1 MKTKSSSKTKGASAT
16 LATPAKKRAT
26 TKRVAAKSRDTGG
39 ITNGIQ
45 KLLSDATPY
54 ALPGA
59 GALATAALAAA
70 GFVLRKDIAS
80 FARDKAGSGIED
92 VLRMLHL
99 ERRSMHA
106 FGAAGIFAGGLA
118 MGCLAGFFLVPRIVA
133 ARAAQI
139 DVPKTDV
146 NRDHTDGVSLG
157 RSPTNAVAQ
166 RSS

>member
-16 LATPAKKRAT
+16 IATASKKRAT
-26 TKRVAAKSRDTGG
+26 TKRVAAKAQATS
-39 ITNGIQ
+39 GIQ

-80 FARDKAGSGIED
+80 FARDKGGSGIEE

-118 MGCLAGFFLVPRIVA
+118 MGCLAGFFLVPRILA
-133 ARAAQI
+133 SRAAQT
-139 DVPKTDV
+139 DVPMTNLKS
-146 NRDHTDGVSLG
+146 DHTDGVSLG

>member
-1 MKTKSSSKTKGASAT
+1 MKTKSSSKTKVANATIGA
-16 LATPAKKRAT
+16 PAKKRAT
-26 TKRVAAKSRDTGG
+26 TKRVAAKPQNTSS
-39 ITNGIQ
+39 IQ

-54 ALPGA
+54 ALPSA
-59 GALATAALAAA
+59 GVLASAALAAA

-80 FARDKAGSGIED
+80 FARNKAGSGVED
-92 VLRMLHL
+92 MLRMLHL

-133 ARAAQI
+133 ARAAQA
-139 DVPKTDV
+139 DVPTTDV
-146 NRDHTDGVSLG
+146 NRDHDGVSLG
-157 RSPTNAVAQ
+157 RSPTNAAAQ